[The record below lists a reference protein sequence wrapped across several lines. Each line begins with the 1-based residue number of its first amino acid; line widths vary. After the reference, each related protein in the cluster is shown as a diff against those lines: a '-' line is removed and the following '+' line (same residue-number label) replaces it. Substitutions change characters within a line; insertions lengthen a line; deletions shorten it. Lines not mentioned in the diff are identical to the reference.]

1 MSELMVA
8 QVAEQKQ
15 KETLIPSLY
24 NKEDAGLSQRKLQ
37 FRVTQLWEALCEQ
50 DTAQTY
56 QKAGTRT
63 WIILE
68 RAFRLAGFLVT
79 SFVAIVLW
87 LCGIGFRSGFQFRH
101 WIETEKPSTSEI
113 VGLVLKVLMLPLVA
127 AVRWAD
133 GFVKQYFG
141 WELSVEPAQDDA
153 PVPDDVSE
161 TEETPVPLV

>member
-1 MSELMVA
+1 MSELMVD
-8 QVAEQKQ
+8 QVAEQKP

-24 NKEDAGLSQRKLQ
+24 NKENAYCIQSPLQ
-37 FRVTQLWEALCEQ
+37 DQAIQLWETLCEP
-50 DTAQTY
+50 DTASTY
-56 QKAGTRT
+56 QKAGSRT
-63 WIILE
+63 WFILQ
-68 RAFRLAGFLVT
+68 RIFWVSYLLVT

-87 LCGIGFRSGFQFRH
+87 MCGIGFRSGFQFRH

-141 WELSVEPAQDDA
+141 WELSVEPAPDDA

-161 TEETPVPLV
+161 TEETPVPSV